1 MDSNRANFKGTIACP
16 ISTCLFY
23 MSCIPPPTPGN
34 TRGGGGIQLD
44 YGFICAVGT
53 SFQISFQYAFL
64 LKTTSIGQKFKM
76 VDLKKSDFDN
86 IFQIFY

>member
-1 MDSNRANFKGTIACP
+1 MYAEKTNMFKGIHV
-16 ISTCLFY
+16 I
-23 MSCIPPPTPGN
+23 
-34 TRGGGGIQLD
+34 RGGGGMQRD
-44 YGFICAVGT
+44 YGFICAVRT
-53 SFQISFQYAFL
+53 SFQNSFQYAFL